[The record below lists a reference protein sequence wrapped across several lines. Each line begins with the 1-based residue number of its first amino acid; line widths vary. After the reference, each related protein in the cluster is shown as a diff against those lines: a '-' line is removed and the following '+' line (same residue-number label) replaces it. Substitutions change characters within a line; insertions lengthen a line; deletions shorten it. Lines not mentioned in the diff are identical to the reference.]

1 MNTQASTMS
10 DSPLQS
16 QTTSAAPAPIPAI
29 RQMYWLV
36 RRELWEYRSL
46 YIAPLAVAAVT
57 LLGFLISTIHRPV
70 IHSLDPAMEQEML
83 ARPYNFVG
91 LLIMGISLIVGIAY
105 CLGALQN
112 ERGDRSILFWKS
124 LPVSDLTTVLSKAS
138 IPFLILPLIAFVIT
152 VGTQIAM
159 LLLNTVT
166 LLASGRSPVALWTQL
181 PGLSMSGM
189 LLYHL
194 LAVHS
199 LWWAPLWGWLLLV
212 SAWARRA
219 AFLWAIVPLIAV
231 GILEKIIFNSSHFAS
246 FLRYRLF
253 GSPEISGKASSDVA
267 VLMSPS
273 PAALLISPGFWLGLA
288 FAAACLALAVRL
300 RRYREPI

>member
-1 MNTQASTMS
+1 MNPQSNIMS

-16 QTTSAAPAPIPAI
+16 QMIATAPAPIPALH
-29 RQMYWLV
+29 QMYWLV

-46 YIAPLAVAAVT
+46 YIAPLAVAAVMMF
-57 LLGFLISTIHRPV
+57 GFLISTIHRPGLRG
-70 IHSLDPAMEQEML
+70 LDPAMAQEVI
-83 ARPYNFVG
+83 ARPYNFAA
-91 LLIMGISLIVGIAY
+91 LLIMGVSLIVGIAY

-138 IPFLILPLIAFVIT
+138 IPFLVLPLIAFAVTIA
-152 VGTQIAM
+152 TQITM
-159 LLLNTVT
+159 LLLNTLT
-166 LLASGRSPVALWTQL
+166 RLASGRSPVELWTQL

-194 LAVHS
+194 IAVHS

-219 AFLWAIVPLIAV
+219 AFLWATVPLIAI
-231 GILEKIIFNSSHFAS
+231 GILEKIVFDNSGFAS
-246 FLRYRLF
+246 FLQYRLF
-253 GSPEISGKASSDVA
+253 GSPESGSASGDGMA
-267 VLMSPS
+267 LMSPS
-273 PAALLISPGFWLGLA
+273 PASLLTSPGFWIGLL
-288 FAAACLALAVRL
+288 FAAACLAGAVRL